1 MRTEEENISM
11 LSQTKERQEPPKA
24 DRGKEGLSP
33 RAVGGIA
40 ALLVF
45 LFWTLTSRTLRDKNF
60 CCLKALRLWEFV
72 AAALGNLGAPTR
84 WSGPWK
90 MEEGRNS
97 SSDS

>member
-45 LFWTLTSRTLRDKNF
+45 
-60 CCLKALRLWEFV
+60 
-72 AAALGNLGAPTR
+72 
-84 WSGPWK
+84 
-90 MEEGRNS
+90 
-97 SSDS
+97 